1 MAEHIE
7 IAKAFITVVPTLS
20 GAQEELTRELTGAT
34 VTASEKAGDEGG
46 SKFSEKFASV
56 VKGAGVAIG
65 AALTAATGAAIATG
79 KAFLNTANDVSAMGD
94 AIGDNA
100 AKMGVST
107 KFYQE
112 YDFILQRAGSSIDS
126 LKTSMKTLANAAVN
140 GSEAFDALGI
150 SQEEVAKLSQE
161 ELFDRTVKALQ
172 GVEDTTTRTALAS
185 KLLGKGALEMGAVF
199 NMTASEMEDAKEE
212 MYALGAYMD
221 EDAIAASDNYQDTMA
236 NLQDSI
242 KGLKIGVIKDFMPGI
257 TSVMD
262 GMSKVFSGRGGVE
275 QIQEGLTS
283 VISNT
288 TSMAPQFFSL
298 ASVIVTS
305 LLNGFAP
312 MAPQLVSSIFG
323 FLEQGILTI
332 AQLTPQLTPVITE
345 GVRGIASALFTC
357 LPVLISALIDMV
369 SELVTWLSSND
380 NVKDFIDGILRLVDL
395 IVNKFGE
402 LLPILLPAVV
412 NIVGQVAASLV
423 EPKNINMILQST
435 LYIIGAVAVAIVKAI
450 PELLSA
456 LGRVFTSIGSG
467 VLSFQRE
474 TFSKLSTWFADVIGK
489 VGTFATGVI
498 NKIKTLPSQVLTIGK
513 NLVTGLWNG
522 INDKSSWV
530 KQKISNMGSQITSAI
545 KKVFGIASPSKVWKK
560 EIGAMLALGIG
571 EGFTNEMDVVKDD
584 MADSM
589 SNLTGNMSASVTAY
603 GSQGAAMYD
612 AVSGN
617 TYNGGAVTINVYG
630 AEGQSANEL
639 ARQIGIELENIRR
652 REGAVYA

>member
-7 IAKAFITVVPTLS
+7 VAKAFITVVPTLT

-46 SKFSEKFASV
+46 SKFTEKFAGV
-56 VKGAGVAIG
+56 IKGAGVAIG

-150 SQEEVAKLSQE
+150 SQAEVANLSQE

-199 NMTASEMEDAKEE
+199 DMTASEMEDAKAE
-212 MYALGAYMD
+212 MYALNSYMD
-221 EDAIAASDNYQDTMA
+221 EDAIAASDKYQDTLL
-236 NLQDSI
+236 NLKDSV

-262 GMSKVFSGRGGVE
+262 GLSKVFSGRGGVD
-275 QIQEGLTS
+275 QIQDGLTS
-283 VISNT
+283 VIKNIT
-288 TSMAPQFFSL
+288 AMAPQFFSL

-312 MAPQLVSSIFG
+312 MLPQLVSSIFG

-345 GVRGIASALFTC
+345 GVRGVASALFTC

-369 SELVTWLSSND
+369 TELVTWLSSND
-380 NVKDFIDGILRLVDL
+380 NVKEFIDGILQLADL

-412 NIVGQVAASLV
+412 NIVGQVAASLT

-435 LYIIGAVAVAIVKAI
+435 LYIIGSIAVAIVKAI

-456 LGRVFTSIGSG
+456 LGRVFTSIGTG
-467 VLSFQRE
+467 LMSFQRE
-474 TFSKLSTWFADVIGK
+474 TFSKISVWFADVIGK

-522 INDKSSWV
+522 INDKISWI
-530 KQKISNMGSQITSAI
+530 KNKIAGMGSQITSAI

-571 EGFTNEMDVVKDD
+571 EGFTSEMDDVKAD
-584 MADSM
+584 MAGSM
-589 SNLTGNMSASVTAY
+589 SDLTGNMSASVTAY
-603 GSQGAAMYD
+603 GTQASMYD
-612 AVSGN
+612 AIGGN

-630 AEGQSANEL
+630 AEGQNINEL
-639 ARQIGIELENIRR
+639 AKQIGIELENLRR